1 MRKIIA
7 IGGVPGTGKTT
18 LFRKFM
24 EGKTFEKVEPVKL
37 MPALYSAE
45 LDLYILG
52 KYDEGEIY
60 AGTDKLSMA
69 CQPNIQEFAASTTSN
84 ILYEG
89 DRIFN
94 QSFLEFA
101 MDLPDVDLQIIF
113 LNASQPLL
121 EQRYSDRGSN
131 QSETFLK
138 GRNTKYNNL
147 LGNFDLMSYITEFP
161 NTNMQEQAIILQF
174 LHEKLSIG
182 A

>member
-89 DRIFN
+89 DRLTNSKFYN
-94 QSFLEFA
+94 FLLE
-101 MDLPDVDLQIIF
+101 LPDTEVKFVILKTSKDILQD
-113 LNASQPLL
+113 
-121 EQRYSDRGSN
+121 RYITRGSN
-131 QSETFLK
+131 QSEVFLK
-138 GRNTKYNNL
+138 GRDTKIDNILSNL
-147 LGNFDLMSYITEFP
+147 EYMDTIIEFR
-161 NTNMQEQAIILQF
+161 NETMQDQAIILSYLEEHLF
-174 LHEKLSIG
+174 SV
-182 A
+182 